1 MWEDDQMRARVLY
14 ATLTGNNEDVAD
26 VIIAEFERLGV
37 QTIKE
42 DISDVEALDL
52 NPTTQ
57 DILVTVVYTFDLG
70 TLADEAIDFY
80 EDLPDVDLEGVIYGV
95 AGSGDVYYGKDY
107 GTAVDILEEQFSKTA
122 GIHGASGVKV
132 NLRPDAKATDEL
144 KKFTQ
149 TLVQKASNN

>member
-1 MWEDDQMRARVLY
+1 MLY

-37 QTIKE
+37 ETIKE
-42 DISDVEALDL
+42 DISEVEALDL

-57 DILVTVVYTFDLG
+57 EILVTVVYTFDLG

-80 EDLPDVDLEGVIYGV
+80 EDLPDVDLTGIVYGV

-107 GTAVDILEEQFSKTA
+107 GTAVDILEKQFTKTA
-122 GIHGASGVKV
+122 GIQGAPGVKV
-132 NLRPDAKATDEL
+132 NLRPDDKATVEL

-149 TLVQKASNN
+149 ALVQKVMNKS